1 MVEMRFQYGLTPE
14 SVLLT
19 SRLNLHPCKHL
30 KSFFFTASII
40 LESVFKYNKFPQTF
54 EARTYI
60 YGLEVGFDSS
70 YMQFYVTA
78 NYKQGPSLNT
88 LDTEFP
94 GKN

>member
-1 MVEMRFQYGLTPE
+1 M
-14 SVLLT
+14 
-19 SRLNLHPCKHL
+19 
-30 KSFFFTASII
+30 
-40 LESVFKYNKFPQTF
+40 F
-54 EARTYI
+54 EARTFI

-78 NYKQGPSLNT
+78 NCKQGPSLNT